1 MGYLDIFGNNK
12 VSISDSL
19 FNNKNVKY
27 VSIFHKTDA
36 AFTHKPETE
45 GEITFVLNDMQGAK
59 KFNGENIMEVLAQMT
74 EFLKSLEQSIM
85 TLQDRNL
92 YTKYHFHQGEYGEYT
107 TEYKGYCIEIAF
119 DEVYNRYEADAFD
132 LIAEEYVFYP
142 CTKITNTTLEYVIEV
157 VIARIDNKI
166 ILNDR
171 DKDILIPELPKE
183 QEIKL

>member
-1 MGYLDIFGNNK
+1 M
-12 VSISDSL
+12 
-19 FNNKNVKY
+19 
-27 VSIFHKTDA
+27 
-36 AFTHKPETE
+36 
-45 GEITFVLNDMQGAK
+45 
-59 KFNGENIMEVLAQMT
+59 
-74 EFLKSLEQSIM
+74 
-85 TLQDRNL
+85 NL
-92 YTKYHFHQGEYGEYT
+92 YPKYNFHQGEYGEYT

-119 DEVYNRYEADAFD
+119 DEVYNRYEADTFD

-183 QEIKL
+183 

>member
-74 EFLKSLEQSIM
+74 EFIKSLE
-85 TLQDRNL
+85 
-92 YTKYHFHQGEYGEYT
+92 
-107 TEYKGYCIEIAF
+107 
-119 DEVYNRYEADAFD
+119 
-132 LIAEEYVFYP
+132 
-142 CTKITNTTLEYVIEV
+142 
-157 VIARIDNKI
+157 
-166 ILNDR
+166 
-171 DKDILIPELPKE
+171 
-183 QEIKL
+183 

>member
-1 MGYLDIFGNNK
+1 
-12 VSISDSL
+12 
-19 FNNKNVKY
+19 
-27 VSIFHKTDA
+27 
-36 AFTHKPETE
+36 
-45 GEITFVLNDMQGAK
+45 
-59 KFNGENIMEVLAQMT
+59 
-74 EFLKSLEQSIM
+74 M

-183 QEIKL
+183 